1 MTLIIAAFA
10 IIGTT
15 GIARHASANN
25 DASAGIKLDGRESE
39 GEIKMQGNMERRDD
53 DKNKDSSDD
62 HNNGRGNDW
71 KNTNVFIGKI
81 TAINGTT
88 ISAQSIRD
96 GAVYTV
102 NAGSATVWNGSNT
115 TLAKLSVND
124 TIIVKGTVAG
134 NVITATAIAGGNW
147 KDKWPE
153 NGNWNNL
160 KPGVIGTVTAV
171 SGTTLTVRAMNGMT
185 YSVETVNAKFQKDKN
200 TAITIANIAVNDSV
214 IIQGTVNGTSV
225 SATNVFDVETYV
237 QKIETKYKPD
247 VSGKVTAVNGMQI
260 TVLATNGTT
269 YVVDGTNAKFRTPKD
284 EVASSQYTW
293 SNIKVGD
300 TVWIKGAIS
309 GTTVNATSI
318 VDTNLAIQAAVV
330 NKGGFFH
337 RIGNWF
343 RGMFGRK

>member
-10 IIGTT
+10 IIGST
-15 GIARHASANN
+15 GIATHASANN
-25 DASAGIKLDGRESE
+25 EAAVGIKLDGRGPG
-39 GEIKMQGNMERRDD
+39 GEIKVQGAMDRREDD
-53 DKNKDSSDD
+53 RGKDRSDD
-62 HNNGRGNDW
+62 HDKGKGNDW
-71 KNTNVFIGKI
+71 KNANVLVGKI
-81 TAINGTT
+81 TAINGIMITV
-88 ISAQSIRD
+88 QSMRD

-102 NAGSATVWNGSNT
+102 NANDATVWNGSNT
-115 TLAKLSVND
+115 TLSKLSVND
-124 TIIVKGTVAG
+124 TIIVKGTLSGTTV
-134 NVITATAIAGGNW
+134 TATAIAGGNW

-160 KPGVIGTVTAV
+160 KPGIIGTVTSV
-171 SGTTLTVRAMNGMT
+171 SGSTLTVKAMNGT
-185 YSVETVNAKFQKDKN
+185 IYSVETANAKFQKDKN

-225 SATNVFDVETYV
+225 TATNVFDVETYV

-284 EVASSQYTW
+284 EAASSQYTW

-300 TVWIKGAIS
+300 TVWIKGTIS

-318 VDTNLAIQAAVV
+318 VDTNLAVQAAVV